1 MAPRRVVSVD
11 VGASQK
17 IWKAECSVQ
26 SSGYRNHDILVH
38 QKKGSKTTGKQKPL
52 YGKTGS

>member
-1 MAPRRVVSVD
+1 MSVD